1 MFLWERK
8 LEKKEGTEKNYVI
21 TLDSLKSGFICQRKK
36 NYFKDLI
43 QKFNLNWK
51 CFPFTRPKK
60 VLEIIPVDHAV
71 RQIKMLKLI

>member
-43 QKFNLNWK
+43 S
-51 CFPFTRPKK
+51 
-60 VLEIIPVDHAV
+60 EI
-71 RQIKMLKLI
+71 QLKLKMFSVYQT